1 MRNWKDPTA
10 SWIFIF
16 KGNFIRYDWI
26 EIIGLIELF
35 DLCDE
40 VIRLKALKISTLFAN
55 NIHFY
60 TEVKR
65 LIDLWRKIANEY
77 MVDNM
82 VSNIFVGPHK

>member
-10 SWIFIF
+10 SWIFIS

-40 VIRLKALKISTLFAN
+40 VIRLKAFKISTLFAN
-55 NIHFY
+55 NIDFY